1 MDTNIQLE
9 LYKEYV
15 SDELKKGNETNL
27 LNFSEWR
34 DLNAEVLQ

>member
-9 LYKEYV
+9 LYKEYI
-15 SDELKKGNETNL
+15 SSELKNGNEDNL

-34 DLNAEVLQ
+34 EANSEVLS